1 MLSVSDTGHGMDEG
15 TRARIF
21 EPFFTTK
28 EQGKGSGL
36 GLATVYGIVQQSGGS
51 IWVYSEPGQG
61 TSFKVYLPTTDAT
74 LPVRASIAITDSAT
88 KGWETVLLVEDEDA
102 VRALTREVL
111 RRNGYVVLEARHG
124 LEALRLAERHP
135 DTIHLLVT
143 DVVMPHMSG
152 RELSDRLAD
161 VRPKMKVLFMSGY
174 TDHAAMHRHLTPGAA
189 FLQKPFTPETFAR
202 KVRSMLDEQPDG
214 VTTRRH

>member
-1 MLSVSDTGHGMDEG
+1 MDEG
-15 TRARIF
+15 TRARLF

-36 GLATVYGIVQQSGGS
+36 GLATVYGIVQQSGGA
-51 IWVYSEPGQG
+51 IWVYSEPGHG
-61 TSFKVYLPTTDAT
+61 TSFKIYLPTTDAAV
-74 LPVRASIAITDSAT
+74 PARAAVATDDSAK
-88 KGWETVLLVEDEDA
+88 KGWETVLLFEDEDA
-102 VRALTREVL
+102 VRALAREVL

-124 LEALRLAERHP
+124 LDALRLAERHP
-135 DTIHLLVT
+135 DPIHLLVT

-152 RELSDRLAD
+152 RELAERLAP
-161 VRPKMKVLFMSGY
+161 VRPKMRVLFMSGY

-202 KVRSMLDEQPDG
+202 KVRSMLDEQADG